1 MEPAAQALA
10 LALALA
16 LATSGLFADRISS
29 QRGFITSWSFFNK
42 VVSAAD
48 VVLGLF
54 R

>member
-1 MEPAAQALA
+1 MEPTAQA

-29 QRGFITSWSFFNK
+29 QRGFITRLSLYGEI
-42 VVSAAD
+42 VSAAD